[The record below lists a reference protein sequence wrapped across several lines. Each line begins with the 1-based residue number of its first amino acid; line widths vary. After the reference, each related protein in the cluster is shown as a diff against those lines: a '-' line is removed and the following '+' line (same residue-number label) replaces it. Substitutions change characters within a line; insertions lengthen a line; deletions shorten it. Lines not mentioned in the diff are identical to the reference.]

1 MELVKELHASF
12 VSQLSQE
19 NVELMTAIEIQEDG
33 LSSSIPK
40 KATTI
45 WSETTHQC
53 SSSEIQSS
61 SQISFIPRRET
72 LRLAFNLLKMHGI
85 SGPSHQKLSIKS

>member
-40 KATTI
+40 KEITI
-45 WSETTHQC
+45 WLETIHPY

-61 SQISFIPRRET
+61 SQISFIPKRET
-72 LRLAFNLLKMHGI
+72 LRLASSLLKMHGI
-85 SGPSHQKLSIKS
+85 SGPSPQKLSTKS